1 MKNNFKT
8 VLNIIRELNY
18 VLNKKQKKYMVG
30 VFFLLII
37 SSFFELLGVTAI
49 LPFIQVII
57 MPEKLLENPKIRM
70 IADSF
75 GITTARELMI
85 FLGIGIILLYII
97 KNLYMLFSYYIQYD
111 FATRVQNDLA
121 VKTLYSYLMRPYS
134 YFLNVNSSEILRDCT
149 VDPNKVYCIID
160 YMFGIMTE
168 IFTMI
173 LICGVIIYSDPVM
186 AVEIIAWMG
195 VVLLGMILLFKPI
208 AKRAGKICRKTEAE
222 KNKVIYQT
230 INGIKEIYV
239 MQRKAAFLKEY
250 EQVSEMSRK
259 AQRTNSLISSSP
271 DRIVEGICISGL
283 IGIVCIRLFTSSDMA
298 AFVPKLAMLAMSAF
312 KVLPSVGKITSRVNG
327 LVFCRQSLSN
337 VYEIMKKTEDYCD
350 SNIDGLEE
358 RDGLHFSDTLLIRNI
373 LWQYEGQKQP
383 ALTDVSIQIEK
394 GQSIALIGE
403 SGSGKTTL
411 SDIILGLL
419 KPQRGSVTLD
429 GIDVYTIPMTW
440 ARIVGYVPQTVF
452 LLDGTVRDNIAF
464 GLTGN
469 EIDDEKIWEALGKA
483 QLKDFVENLPR
494 KLDTMVGERGIKF
507 SGGQRQRIA
516 IARAL
521 YNKPEILVLDEATA
535 ALDNDTESAVME
547 SIDTLH
553 GQITMIIVAH
563 RLMTIRNC
571 DKIYEIVNGKA
582 LERKKA
588 DVLSKEKYL

>member
-1 MKNNFKT
+1 MKNNLKT
-8 VLNIIRELNY
+8 VLEIVKELNY
-18 VLNKKQKKYMVG
+18 ILNKRQKKQVIG
-30 VFFLLII
+30 VFFILTI

-49 LPFIQVII
+49 LPFIQVVI
-57 MPEKLLENPKIRM
+57 MPEKLLENPKIKIM
-70 IADSF
+70 SDSL

-85 FLGIGIILLYII
+85 LLGIGIILLYIV

-121 VKTLYSYLMRPYS
+121 VKTLYSYLKRPYS

-149 VDPNKVYCIID
+149 VDPGKVYSIID
-160 YMFGIMTE
+160 YLFGIVTE
-168 IFTMI
+168 ILTMI
-173 LICGVIIYSDPVM
+173 LISGVIICTDPVM

-195 VVLLGMILLFKPI
+195 VVLLGMILFFKPI
-208 AKRAGKICRKTEAE
+208 AKRAGKIFRRAEAE
-222 KNKVIYQT
+222 KSKAVYQT
-230 INGIKEIYV
+230 VSGIKEIYV
-239 MQRKAAFLKEY
+239 TQRKVAFLKEY
-250 EQVSEMSRK
+250 ERVSEMSRK
-259 AQRTNSLISSSP
+259 AQRTNSLINSSP

-283 IGIVCIRLFTSSDMA
+283 IGIVCIRLFTSDDMA
-298 AFVPKLAMLAMSAF
+298 AFVPKLAMLAMAAF

-327 LVFCRQSLSN
+327 LAFCRQSLSN
-337 VYEIMKKTEDYCD
+337 AYEIMKGAEEGENN
-350 SNIDGLEE
+350 SILVLEE
-358 RDGLHFSDTLLIRNI
+358 KEQLHFQDSLLITNVF
-373 LWQYEGQKQP
+373 WQYNGQKQP
-383 ALTDVSIQIEK
+383 VLTDASIQIKK
-394 GQSIALIGE
+394 GQSIALIGA

-429 GIDVYTIPMTW
+429 GIDVYTMPMTW

-464 GLTGN
+464 GLAEN
-469 EIDDEKIWEALGKA
+469 EIDDEKVWEVLEKA
-483 QLKDFVENLPR
+483 QLKAFVENLPR

-521 YNKPEILVLDEATA
+521 YNEPEILVLDEATA

-582 LERKKA
+582 VERKKE
-588 DVLSKEKYL
+588 DVLG